1 MATFSQVKAILDQLV
16 AGKDPTRLKAK
27 HGGNAFR
34 WDTADTL
41 RNAVVS
47 FSKGQY
53 RLIDPAMIANGK
65 GAQTNL
71 VRILSGP
78 FGGYPQMPFRG
89 PYASPAQI
97 QTIQDWIDEGAKDSP

>member
-16 AGKDPTRLKAK
+16 AGKDPTPLKTK
-27 HGGNAFR
+27 HGGDAFR
-34 WDTADTL
+34 WDTADAL
-41 RNAVVS
+41 RNAVVN
-47 FSKGQY
+47 FPKGQI

-89 PYASPAQI
+89 TYATPAQI